1 MAQNSKLRLAAGE
14 IDVRPQKSNNDL

>member
-14 IDVRPQKSNNDL
+14 IDVRPQKTNNDL

>member
-14 IDVRPQKSNNDL
+14 IDMRPQKTNNDL